1 MATSVPDFVSETIL
15 AKIPRFAKAI
25 STDLLSIVSLEPVRA
40 LQEATRMISPLDI
53 STSALVAQ
61 RVRMNTISGNIANMS
76 TLKNEDGENKPYQ
89 PRFVVFQTDE
99 AKAEGGAAGVKV
111 STVEVDESEPLY
123 KFQPDHPLAAT
134 EGKWKG
140 YVAYP
145 KIDMNEQFVDALEA
159 SRAYEANVGVM
170 EVTKGMSRQTLSIL
184 A

>member
-1 MATSVPDFVSETIL
+1 
-15 AKIPRFAKAI
+15 
-25 STDLLSIVSLEPVRA
+25 
-40 LQEATRMISPLDI
+40 MISPLDI

-61 RVRMNTISGNIANMS
+61 RVRLNTISGNIANMS

-89 PRFVVFQTDE
+89 PRFVVLQTDE
-99 AKAEGGAAGVKV
+99 EQAEGGAAGVKIAK
-111 STVEVDESEPLY
+111 VEIDKSEPLHRY
-123 KFQPDHPLAAT
+123 QPEHPLAAT

-170 EVTKGMSRQTLSIL
+170 EVTKGIFRQSLSIL